1 MTRQVVTAAA
11 QLPLDL
17 GHRPAMGGLDFL
29 VAPCNEQA
37 VAWLDRWP
45 DWPSPALV
53 VHGPE
58 GCGKT
63 HLTHVWQ
70 VSSGAISLSAESL
83 AAADPPALVG
93 DAAACII
100 DNADAGI
107 DERALLHLYNFM
119 AERGGRLLL
128 TGRAPPARWPLVL
141 ADLASRL
148 RAAAAVAIGA
158 PDDAL
163 IGGVLVKLFAD
174 RQLRV
179 APSVITYLLSH
190 IERSFAAARRIVSLL
205 DEAALAEKRRITMPL
220 ARDVLRRLEQT
231 SQGSEDRWTPD

>member
-1 MTRQVVTAAA
+1 MSVAA

-17 GHRPAMGGLDFL
+17 GHRPAMGGQDFL

-53 VHGPE
+53 VYGPG

-63 HLTHVWQ
+63 HLTHVWRAASDA
-70 VSSGAISLSAESL
+70 VSVTREALASQQPPSLLGDNMACVVDD
-83 AAADPPALVG
+83 ADDGL
-93 DAAACII
+93 
-100 DNADAGI
+100 
-107 DERALLHLYNFM
+107 DEPGLLHLYNFL

-128 TGRAPPARWPLVL
+128 TGNKAPARWPVELP
-141 ADLASRL
+141 DLASRL
-148 RAAAAVAIGA
+148 GAAAAVAIGA

-163 IGGVLVKLFAD
+163 IGGILVKLFAD

-179 APSVITYLLSH
+179 DPAVIAFLLPRM
-190 IERSFAAARRIVSLL
+190 ERSFAAARRIVAAL
-205 DEAALAEKRRITMPL
+205 DEAALAKRRNITPPL
-220 ARDVLRRLEQT
+220 AREVLDKMEPGRE
-231 SQGSEDRWTPD
+231 G